1 MYLVKLIIRM
11 MNMKR
16 ADNAALLKE
25 YHNCCQAVLLAY
37 EDKLPLDRETLLA
50 LGSTFGSGMG
60 GVKGT
65 CGALVG
71 AEMALGLLGYS
82 GSNMNRYS
90 RELFGKFE
98 QRCGAT
104 ICAEIKGILA
114 GRPLCSCEACCKN
127 AVEALEE
134 MLPESN

>member
-1 MYLVKLIIRM
+1 MT
-11 MNMKR
+11 R
-16 ADNAALLKE
+16 ADNAALLKGSC
-25 YHNCCQAVLLAY
+25 NCCQAVLLAY
-37 EDKLPLDRETLLA
+37 EDKLPFDKDTLMA

-71 AEMALGLLGYS
+71 AEMILGMLGYH
-82 GSNMNRYS
+82 GSSMNKYS

-98 QRCGAT
+98 DRIGAT
-104 ICAEIKGILA
+104 ICADIKGIIT
-114 GRPLCSCEACCKN
+114 GRMLCSCENCCKY

-134 MLPESN
+134 MIR

>member
-1 MYLVKLIIRM
+1 MT
-11 MNMKR
+11 R
-16 ADNAALLKE
+16 AENAAMLKSS
-25 YHNCCQAVLLAY
+25 HNCCQAVLLAC
-37 EDKLPLDRETLLA
+37 EDLLPFEKATLLA

-71 AEMALGLLGYS
+71 AEMALGLLGYRG
-82 GSNMNRYS
+82 GSMNRYS

-98 QRCGAT
+98 ERCGAT
-104 ICAEIKGILA
+104 ICADIKGILT
-114 GRPLCSCEACCKN
+114 GRTLCSCENCCKN

-134 MLPESN
+134 VLPH